1 MGWASTMVSP
11 PDGDISDFMAS
22 CEKLI
27 GRDEKTF
34 LPGHGDKIDAPLQ
47 RIQELIDHRKHRE
60 SQIINALGSG
70 PASISELTQKIYHDT
85 PKSLHGAAQRNVLAH
100 LIDLTFRGL
109 TTSNNG
115 FSNIAEFKL
124 K

>member
-1 MGWASTMVSP
+1 M
-11 PDGDISDFMAS
+11 
-22 CEKLI
+22 
-27 GRDEKTF
+27 
-34 LPGHGDKIDAPLQ
+34 
-47 RIQELIDHRKHRE
+47 DHRKHRE
-60 SQIINALGSG
+60 SEILNALGSG